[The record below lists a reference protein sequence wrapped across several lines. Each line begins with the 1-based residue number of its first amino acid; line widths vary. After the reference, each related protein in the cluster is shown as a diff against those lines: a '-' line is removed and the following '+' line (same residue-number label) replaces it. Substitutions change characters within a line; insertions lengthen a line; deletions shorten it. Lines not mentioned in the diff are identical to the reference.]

1 MACLSSKAIRL
12 TAENLVDNSQGDDL
26 KFQICV
32 VTLTTLFS
40 RPLHLK
46 YIFILLNFSV
56 LKYKSHFLASNTCNI
71 DISSIGNIWF
81 AVL

>member
-1 MACLSSKAIRL
+1 MVCLSSKAIRL

-32 VTLTTLFS
+32 VKLTTLFS
-40 RPLHLK
+40 LPLHLK

-56 LKYKSHFLASNTCNI
+56 LKYKLHFFASNTCNI